1 MNKMLLLAIMATTLS
16 GCAAVPSG
24 TKQTAFPAMY
34 TDAKP
39 VSMLIVPAINESTAA
54 NAPDLLNVTVTQPFA
69 NNGYYVM
76 PVSIISDIFKR
87 EGIIEGNQVKGI
99 PTSVFKTNFGADSVM
114 FVTITEWDKNYI
126 VIAGNV
132 TVGMEYVLMS
142 TTTNEV
148 LWSYSQK
155 IVVDTSGD
163 SSAGI
168 IGAIIS
174 TAVATA
180 ATDYVPVAFK
190 VNETAAGALPLGKY
204 HPRAGQD
211 GADPVNLEAKELALS
226 PN

>member
-1 MNKMLLLAIMATTLS
+1 MKKMLLLAIMATTLS